1 MAMTPNPSPVLRLAR
16 LAATAGAVGAAM
28 LLAACTTGSAQ
39 QREVQPVASPC
50 VSPLSNTGGDAVS
63 PSLGVENNQRYLFR
77 CDNPK
82 VDYTKGTKTLADLA
96 ATVHGLRTAG
106 LKSTPDTSA
115 VIMVERDPSVPW
127 GQDIND
133 AERLMFNKFVS
144 DPSMGDWLIIVAD
157 VEVTDGPD
165 PIAPTA
171 YRWERDEVK
180 TFVDCGIPDD
190 GTHNACS
197 EAFSLAADK
206 VVLAPQA
213 GPGHGK

>member
-1 MAMTPNPSPVLRLAR
+1 MDMNRTLLPRLAR
-16 LAATAGAVGAAM
+16 TAAAALMVGS

-39 QREVQPVASPC
+39 QREVQPVSSPC
-50 VSPLSNTGGDAVS
+50 VSPLSNTGGDALS
-63 PSLGVENNQRYLFR
+63 PAPGVENNQRYLFR

-82 VDYTKGTKTLADLA
+82 VDYTKGSKTLADLA
-96 ATVHGLRTAG
+96 ATVHGIGTSG

-115 VIMVERDPSVPW
+115 LLMVENDPNVPW

-133 AERLMFNKFVS
+133 AERLIFNTFGS
-144 DPSMGDWLIIVAD
+144 DQSMGDWLIIVAD
-157 VEVTDGPD
+157 VEVTSGPD

-171 YRWERDEVK
+171 YRWSRREVQD
-180 TFVDCGIPDD
+180 FVTCGIPDD

-206 VVLAPQA
+206 IVLAPQA
-213 GPGHGK
+213 GPPHGK